1 MADEPRR
8 FTIVYAPLTK
18 QHLRAIE
25 PKYYSLIRDRVDER
39 LSFEP
44 TTETRNRK
52 PLKRPVVFM
61 ATWEIRFGP
70 QTRFR
75 VYYDVDLAQQIVSI
89 LAIGYKQGNR
99 VMVGGEEIQ
108 L

>member
-25 PKYYSLIRDRVDER
+25 AKYYSLIRDIVDEQ

-52 PLKRPVVFM
+52 PLNAQWCLWQHGKSGLVHRTDSVCIMMSIWTRRSFRSSRSVSN
-61 ATWEIRFGP
+61 AAIR
-70 QTRFR
+70 
-75 VYYDVDLAQQIVSI
+75 L
-89 LAIGYKQGNR
+89 
-99 VMVGGEEIQ
+99 
-108 L
+108 